1 MNDWSPE
8 PNTDPAFVTKQKQYG
23 ASLLGCE
30 WSDVFS
36 DVSADIGGHT
46 TFTVED
52 YSGEFHQSE
61 CKVTKS
67 WVNWGMCYQ
76 VRLKVKEQDA
86 VCKADGTVKV
96 DLDAVF
102 IPQRLRL
109 HLSSTIKSDSPHG
122 IYLAHPAAAT

>member
-1 MNDWSPE
+1 MNGWSPE
-8 PNTDPAFVTKQKQYG
+8 PNTDLALVTKQKQYG

-30 WSDVFS
+30 WSNVFPE
-36 DVSADIGGHT
+36 VSADIGGHT

-52 YSGEFHQSE
+52 YSGEFHQPK
-61 CKVTKS
+61 CKGTKS
-67 WVNWGMCYQ
+67 WVNWGMFYQ

-109 HLSSTIKSDSPHG
+109 HLSSTTRS
-122 IYLAHPAAAT
+122 